1 MRSSRIDQAFPND
14 CGRLPAMRRFA
25 ALMTLAAVLV
35 TSMNAA
41 DARVGASAGAGT
53 ATEESANVSR
63 QATRGPSIQ
72 LTQPPPPPSGGV
84 AGGGRV
90 VHLTFDDGPSAYTPA
105 VLDLLRRYDARATF
119 FVIGSQVRPR
129 AGLVARA
136 AAEGHAIAN
145 HTWSHPR
152 LGGIG
157 SGAFWQQIG
166 WTQTVVAE
174 VAGRVP
180 TCLRP
185 PYGSTDRNTVPW
197 AAQFGLRV
205 VMWDVDPQD
214 WRTPGASAIASR
226 VVNNVRPGSVVLLHD
241 GGGSRQQ
248 TVNALGSILVQLSAR
263 GYRFEPVPGC

>member
-1 MRSSRIDQAFPND
+1 MWKTSAVYRRAAAAASTIAMAVLLVSST
-14 CGRLPAMRRFA
+14 FA
-25 ALMTLAAVLV
+25 AAGA
-35 TSMNAA
+35 
-41 DARVGASAGAGT
+41 GASADLDEPAQ
-53 ATEESANVSR
+53 VSR
-63 QATRGPSIQ
+63 QATRGPSLQ
-72 LTQPPPPPSGGV
+72 LTRPPAPP
-84 AGGGRV
+84 AGGTTGDRV
-90 VHLTFDDGPSAYTPA
+90 VYLTFDDGPSAYTPA

-119 FVIGSQVRPR
+119 FVIGSQVRPQ

-136 AAEGHAIAN
+136 GSEGHAIAN

-166 WTQTVVAE
+166 WTQTVIAE
-174 VAGRVP
+174 VTGRAP

-214 WRTPGASAIASR
+214 WRTPGAAAIAAR
-226 VVNNVRPGSVVLLHD
+226 VVNNVRPGAVVLLHD

-263 GYRFEPVPGC
+263 GYRFERVPGC